1 MMWNLVLIMNYG
13 HYFHFPSSTTS
24 IPGSIRSMATGVNVL
39 VGNPDLKPSNAR
51 REIGMKYGLDE
62 RTLVSVTYFK
72 KEFIDQIDSKTFLP
86 SKARVAGDYGF
97 AEYINNAFANAEGI
111 ELVLSR
117 TQGDLLTGSFSYS
130 LMRTEGVSE
139 YVDQGINFQQWGFPV
154 VNQPY
159 PLSWDQLHSL
169 KLNLDLKLP
178 YDLAVNLLWSFATG
192 KPYTYFPSKDGFTPE
207 DSTRAFLPNNAR
219 LPSSGTMNLK
229 FSKHVSLGWGNGL
242 TVYGDISNIFN
253 AKNARWADANGRLG
267 GQLSDPSAYYESRR
281 FSLGMKYEI

>member
-1 MMWNLVLIMNYG
+1 
-13 HYFHFPSSTTS
+13 
-24 IPGSIRSMATGVNVL
+24 
-39 VGNPDLKPSNAR
+39 
-51 REIGMKYGLDE
+51 
-62 RTLVSVTYFK
+62 
-72 KEFIDQIDSKTFLP
+72 
-86 SKARVAGDYGF
+86 
-97 AEYINNAFANAEGI
+97 
-111 ELVLSR
+111 
-117 TQGDLLTGSFSYS
+117 
-130 LMRTEGVSE
+130 MRTEGVSE